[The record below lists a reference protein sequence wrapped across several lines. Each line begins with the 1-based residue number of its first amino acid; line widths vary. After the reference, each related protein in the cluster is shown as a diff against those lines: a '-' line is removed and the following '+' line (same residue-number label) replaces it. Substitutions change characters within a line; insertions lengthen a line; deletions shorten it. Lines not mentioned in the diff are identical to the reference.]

1 MNMKIIRPQ
10 SNQPMPDDANC
21 VYKGKIFDVYQWQ
34 QQMYDGSV
42 KTFEKLKRPDTV
54 VVFPVLDDGRIL
66 LTEQEQ
72 PAKLPFI
79 GACGG
84 RLDEGEDILEG
95 AKREF
100 FEETG
105 YEASE
110 YILWKSEHPASKIDW
125 VVYFFIAKGCKK
137 IAEQSLDGGEKIDL
151 KPVTFDDFLQM
162 ARNKKFMEREIVPD
176 LYEALLDSEKYTEL
190 KKLFAPIS

>member
-1 MNMKIIRPQ
+1 MKIQRPE
-10 SNQPMPDDANC
+10 SKQPLPEHAEK
-21 VYKGKIFDVYQWQ
+21 VFSGKIFDVYQWKQ
-34 QQMYDGSV
+34 PMYDGSV

-54 VVFPVLDDGRIL
+54 VVFAVLDDGTIL

-72 PAKLPFI
+72 PGKKPFI

-84 RLDEGEDILEG
+84 KLDDGEDVLDG

-100 FEETG
+100 LEEAG

-110 YILWKSEHPASKIDW
+110 YFLWKAVHPTSKIDW

-137 IAEQSLDGGEKIDL
+137 ISQQALDGGEKIDL
-151 KPVTFDDFLQM
+151 KPVSFDEFLQIG
-162 ARNKKFMEREIVPD
+162 RNKRFTEKEIIPD
-176 LYEALLDSEKYTEL
+176 LYEALLDPVKYKEL
-190 KKLFAPIS
+190 KQLFAPLS

>member
-1 MNMKIIRPQ
+1 MKINRPI
-10 SNQPMPDDANC
+10 SNQPIPDHATC
-21 VYKGKIFDVYQWQ
+21 VYKGKIFDVYQWEQ
-34 QQMYDGSV
+34 EMYEGTT

-54 VVFPVLDDGRIL
+54 VVFPVLDDGSIL

-72 PAKLPFI
+72 PGKTPFI

-84 RLDEGEDILEG
+84 RVDDGEDIFEA

-100 FEETG
+100 LEETG

-110 YILWKSEHPASKIDW
+110 YVLWKSIHPASKIDW

-137 IAEQSLDGGEKIDL
+137 VAGQSLDGGEKIDL
-151 KPVTFDDFLQM
+151 KTVSFDEFLQIG
-162 ARNKKFMEREIVPD
+162 RNPKFMEKEIIPD
-176 LYEALLDSEKYTEL
+176 LYEALLDPAKYAEI
-190 KKLFAPIS
+190 KQLFSPLN